1 MVNISFYVTKKK
13 KKAQFLFDYVA
24 IQKSYNSLGLQDAW
38 EYFMR
43 VVGATIFNINSFINW
58 YGNSRKTHNISH

>member
-13 KKAQFLFDYVA
+13 KKKEAQFLFDYVA

-43 VVGATIFNINSFINW
+43 VVRGLQFLI
-58 YGNSRKTHNISH
+58 